1 MKNLSIVI
9 VVIAFVTAACKKEK
23 EETKM
28 VNDVITAPASDTLG
42 SGNFIGQQ
50 HGLSGKAILYK
61 DNTDNYILRLE
72 DFNLTS
78 APDPDVLLSKTST
91 YSGGNVINVS
101 GLAQNT
107 NYTNSSINIDVDN
120 AINFAEYKYVI
131 IWCTQYSAYFGHA
144 PLN

>member
-1 MKNLSIVI
+1 MIVLI
-9 VVIAFVTAACKKEK
+9 LAFGMMACKKEK

-28 VNDVITAPASDTLG
+28 INDVIAAPASDTLG

-50 HGLSGKAILYK
+50 HSLSGKAVLYK
-61 DNTDNYILRLE
+61 DTTDNYILRLE

-91 YSGGNVINVS
+91 YSAGNVINVS
-101 GLAQNT
+101 SLAQNT

>member
-1 MKNLSIVI
+1 MIVLI
-9 VVIAFVTAACKKEK
+9 LAFGMMACKKEK

-28 VNDVITAPASDTLG
+28 INDVIAAPASDTLG

-50 HGLSGKAILYK
+50 HSLSGKAVLYK
-61 DNTDNYILRLE
+61 DTTDNYILRLE
-72 DFNLTS
+72 NFNLTA

-91 YSGGNVINVS
+91 YSAGNVINVS
-101 GLAQNT
+101 SLAQNT
-107 NYTNSSINIDVDN
+107 NYTNSAVNIDVDN

>member
-1 MKNLSIVI
+1 MKNTLII
-9 VVIAFVTAACKKEK
+9 ILFLAFGITACKKEK

-28 VNDVITAPASDTLG
+28 INDIITSPVSDTIG
-42 SGNFIGQQ
+42 SGTFIGQQ
-50 HGLSGKAILYK
+50 HSLSGKAVLYK
-61 DNTDNYILRLE
+61 DNTNNYILRLE
-72 DFNLTS
+72 NFNLTS

-91 YSGGNVINVS
+91 YSAGNVINVS
-101 GLAQNT
+101 GLAQNA

-120 AINFAEYKYVI
+120 SINFAEYKYVI